1 MLRRENAVK
10 TYLRM
15 INVSAYE
22 NVSLGTTNTIKTFHS
37 VRLYL
42 FSSGKILK
50 LFTSHLVFEFSEEI
64 ARSKISSQQPTCK
77 VRPCQC
83 LIRLAI
89 VCFVFIFQAV
99 KCSDSYFL
107 IAKSYLRNVH
117 VLVLPVLPETAP

>member
-1 MLRRENAVK
+1 M
-10 TYLRM
+10 
-15 INVSAYE
+15 
-22 NVSLGTTNTIKTFHS
+22 
-37 VRLYL
+37 
-42 FSSGKILK
+42 K

-77 VRPCQC
+77 VRHCQC
-83 LIRLAI
+83 LIRLAT
-89 VCFVFIFQAV
+89 VRFVFIFQAV